1 MATVLTVSVPVHV
14 CGPKYEE
21 LCGQI
26 TTDIS
31 VTSVAFCISAELK
44 GEVDDDDDYYHYF
57 QTSQEWVLKGDGV
70 DDDNNLII
78 KII

>member
-44 GEVDDDDDYYHYF
+44 GEVDDDDYHYF